1 MLKQALL
8 AILTADHP
16 QTVRQVFYQMVSRG
30 FVDKTEQEYDG
41 TVCRLLGEMREDG
54 RVPWDWVIDNTRWVR
69 RPVTYDGLSHAI
81 YSLARGYRRDLWK
94 NADHYVEIWV
104 EKDALAGVLEAETE
118 PLDVPLLAAKGYS
131 SLSFLHAAAL
141 NIADLDKPAYIYHLG
156 DSDPSG
162 ENAALVIERD
172 LRKYAP
178 SAEIHFKRLA
188 VLDEQIIRWNLPLR
202 DNKPG
207 DPRTAKF
214 HRQGSVELDAI
225 PARELRKLVRDA
237 IMLHVN
243 EAFHAAL
250 KDSEAEDKAALM
262 RLPMFVREG
271 CDMPD
276 WPY

>member
-1 MLKQALL
+1 MEMLKQALL

-69 RPVTYDGLSHAI
+69 RPVTYDELSHAI

-178 SAEIHFKRLA
+178 SAEFTSSASRCWTSKSSAGTCRCATTSPAILA
-188 VLDEQIIRWNLPLR
+188 LR
-202 DNKPG
+202 SFTGRDRSSWTRY
-207 DPRTAKF
+207 PRASFASSFATPSCCTST
-214 HRQGSVELDAI
+214 RRST
-225 PARELRKLVRDA
+225 PR
-237 IMLHVN
+237 
-243 EAFHAAL
+243 
-250 KDSEAEDKAALM
+250 
-262 RLPMFVREG
+262 
-271 CDMPD
+271 
-276 WPY
+276 